1 MPVSWKSILDMS
13 FIALNTTHW
22 PNHSHFTLWC
32 YLIFTFQQSN
42 RKIFTQ
48 GFSIHHTAVI
58 ELNKRPASVP
68 FLVYSFG
75 RCHCPWMQG
84 WRDDQAANES
94 DFSFFI
100 LCLQC
105 TVWMNFFHPWPSS
118 SGNNESWE
126 VTDRSEYVTRIIG
139 VIYQSA
145 VYKYSTL
152 WCVALK
158 TGCMKKFLPK
168 RSGAKHFKRL
178 VRPVNV
184 FSTHKNQSSLHKKFF
199 VFVFVCFNLTKC
211 SPNRPAGPLED
222 NMWIYYTLC
231 CDTVL
236 RISEGFFIN

>member
-13 FIALNTTHW
+13 FTALNTTHW

-68 FLVYSFG
+68 FLAYSFG

-100 LCLQC
+100 LCLQYC
-105 TVWMNFFHPWPSS
+105 MNEFLSS
-118 SGNNESWE
+118 LAIIFWE
-126 VTDRSEYVTRIIG
+126 QWELGSHGQVGVCDQDYWCHLSDRS
-139 VIYQSA
+139 
-145 VYKYSTL
+145 L
-152 WCVALK
+152 
-158 TGCMKKFLPK
+158 
-168 RSGAKHFKRL
+168 
-178 VRPVNV
+178 
-184 FSTHKNQSSLHKKFF
+184 
-199 VFVFVCFNLTKC
+199 
-211 SPNRPAGPLED
+211 
-222 NMWIYYTLC
+222 
-231 CDTVL
+231 
-236 RISEGFFIN
+236 